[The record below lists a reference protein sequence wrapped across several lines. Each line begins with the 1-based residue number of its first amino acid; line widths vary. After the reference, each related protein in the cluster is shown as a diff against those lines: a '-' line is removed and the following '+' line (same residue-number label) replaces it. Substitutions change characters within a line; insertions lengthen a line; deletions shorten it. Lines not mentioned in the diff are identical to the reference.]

1 MEWNKDYLY
10 LEDKDIKVIAT
21 YLAYGTTIGVILG
34 LLIGNIPLLF
44 SLCSV
49 IGIIIATIQNLIT
62 KAYSQKYKK

>member
-10 LEDKDIKVIAT
+10 LEDKEITVIAT
-21 YLAYGTTIGVILG
+21 YLAYGTAIGVILG